1 MFHVKDASKMAPT
14 TAAERQRKY
23 RERLKA
29 DPERRE
35 RYLQSER
42 ERWRKNVEAGK
53 KKAIN
58 ELSEREQ
65 RKKRKMWRAAYHRS
79 KERKEVLKNLSTP
92 PQSPDQG
99 DHPEQP
105 SQPRSSRL
113 GQWVVNS
120 VIVKMSFYVIFHNV
134 ILETGRAGG
143 KRHNFPHPNQLLLFC
158 FVGNVWWLG
167 KSTEEKKIS
176 SRGK

>member
-1 MFHVKDASKMAPT
+1 MAPT

-23 RERLKA
+23 RARLKA

-53 KKAIN
+53 KKAIKD
-58 ELSEREQ
+58 LSEREQ
-65 RKKRKMWRAAYHRS
+65 RKKRKMWKAAYHRS
-79 KERKEVLKNLSTP
+79 KEKREMLKNLSTP

-105 SQPRSSRL
+105 RSSRL
-113 GQWVVNS
+113 GQWVVAVAVTVLCCENDS
-120 VIVKMSFYVIFHNV
+120 QFHFRNR
-134 ILETGRAGG
+134 EGRRRA
-143 KRHNFPHPNQLLLFC
+143 
-158 FVGNVWWLG
+158 
-167 KSTEEKKIS
+167 
-176 SRGK
+176 

>member
-1 MFHVKDASKMAPT
+1 MSGRPHLGCYDDRVNLTERQQFPHGFSVTQVLQNASKMAPT

-58 ELSEREQ
+58 ELSKREQ
-65 RKKRKMWRAAYHRS
+65 CKKRKMWRAAYHRS

-113 GQWVVNS
+113 GQ
-120 VIVKMSFYVIFHNV
+120 
-134 ILETGRAGG
+134 
-143 KRHNFPHPNQLLLFC
+143 
-158 FVGNVWWLG
+158 
-167 KSTEEKKIS
+167 
-176 SRGK
+176 

>member
-1 MFHVKDASKMAPT
+1 M
-14 TAAERQRKY
+14 
-23 RERLKA
+23 
-29 DPERRE
+29 
-35 RYLQSER
+35 
-42 ERWRKNVEAGK
+42 
-53 KKAIN
+53 
-58 ELSEREQ
+58 
-65 RKKRKMWRAAYHRS
+65 
-79 KERKEVLKNLSTP
+79 LKNLSTP

-134 ILETGRAGG
+134 ILETERAGG

-158 FVGNVWWLG
+158 FVGNVWWLR